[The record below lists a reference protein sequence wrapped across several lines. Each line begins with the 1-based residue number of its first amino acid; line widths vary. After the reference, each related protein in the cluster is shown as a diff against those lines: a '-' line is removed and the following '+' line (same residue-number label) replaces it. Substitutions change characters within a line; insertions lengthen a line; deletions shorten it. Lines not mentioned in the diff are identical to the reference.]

1 MKKKKKKK
9 KKKEESSRAFAYRVS
24 PPATIPSPFQG
35 GQQKKKQQE
44 MTKLSSIIRRTGWD
58 WRTGALVGT
67 VGLFLF
73 LFMAVPL
80 ANVFKLAIW
89 TSGGPTGQ
97 YLLNALRSSAVRD
110 GLING
115 LTLGLIVT
123 VTATVLA
130 LPLAFANVR
139 LTFAGK
145 GALSALLLVPMI
157 LPPFVGAIGMR
168 QLLGPEGVLNAALA
182 WLGLAHGGRG
192 PDWFIEHQ
200 FAGVV
205 LLQTLHLYPIMYLNL
220 VAALANVDPS
230 LEEAGRNV
238 GASGW
243 TLFRRI
249 TFPLMV
255 PGFFAGA
262 ILVFLWSLTDLG
274 TPLMFGY
281 RDVIA
286 VQIFDRIG
294 ESGAP
299 DPNALVLIL
308 LVVVGVIYY
317 AAKLIL
323 GRGGHEMMARSV
335 QVAAGRRASWGG
347 TAGCWLLF
355 GSVILLAG
363 LPHVMVVLMSFSDQ
377 WSGTVLPQIYST
389 AHFGEALRHPLTL
402 GSIRNSL
409 FYSLAATGVC
419 VVLAVWLA
427 QALVRKKFWGRGL
440 LDATA
445 MLPLAIPGLVLAF
458 GFLNCYHG
466 VGAWFV
472 DHGWW
477 QQNYL
482 YPEANP
488 VVLLVAAYA
497 VRRLPFMVRSAA
509 AGFEQTSRTLEEA
522 ALNVGASPLRT
533 LVRITAPLV
542 LANLI
547 AGAILVFTFSV
558 LEVSDSL
565 VLAKSERFFPL
576 TKAIYQVFTNEYE
589 KFPYAMASALGVV
602 AMVLLGVA
610 LGVSMRLLG
619 KKMGTL
625 FRA

>member
-1 MKKKKKKK
+1 MLKI
-9 KKKEESSRAFAYRVS
+9 S
-24 PPATIPSPFQG
+24 T
-35 GQQKKKQQE
+35 
-44 MTKLSSIIRRTGWD
+44 IIRRTGWD
-58 WRTGALVGT
+58 WRTAALVGT
-67 VGLFLF
+67 VGLFLV
-73 LFMAVPL
+73 LFMVVPL
-80 ANVFKLAIW
+80 ANVVKLAAW
-89 TSGGPTGQ
+89 TSDGPTLH
-97 YLLNALRSSAVRD
+97 YISNALRSSAVRD
-110 GLING
+110 S
-115 LTLGLIVT
+115 LTNALVIALIVT
-123 VTATVLA
+123 VAASLVA

-139 LTFAGK
+139 LNFAGK
-145 GALSALLLVPMI
+145 GVLSALLLVPMI

-182 WLGLAHGGRG
+182 GLGLAHGGRG

-243 TLFRRI
+243 TLLRRI
-249 TFPLMV
+249 TFPLML

-262 ILVFLWSLTDLG
+262 ILVFIWSLTDLG

-281 RDVIA
+281 RDVIS
-286 VQIFDRIG
+286 VRIFDSIS

-299 DPNALVLIL
+299 DPNALVVIL
-308 LVVVGVIYY
+308 LVIVGVIYY

-335 QVAAGRRASWGG
+335 QVPAGRQAGWGK

-363 LPHVMVVLMSFSDQ
+363 LPHVMVILTSFSDR
-377 WSGTVLPQIYST
+377 WSGTILPQVFST
-389 AHFGEALRHPLTL
+389 AHFKEALEHPLTL

-440 LDATA
+440 LDAAA

-466 VGAWFV
+466 IGAWLV
-472 DHGWW
+472 EHGWW
-477 QQNYL
+477 DQNYL
-482 YPEANP
+482 YPESNP

-497 VRRLPFMVRSAA
+497 VRRLPYMVRSAA

-533 LVRITAPLV
+533 LVKITGPLV

-547 AGAILVFTFSV
+547 AGAILVFTFSM

-565 VLAKSERFFPL
+565 VLAKTEPFYPL
-576 TKAIYQVFTNEYE
+576 TKAIWQVFNDE
-589 KFPYAMASALGVV
+589 FQSFQYAMSSALGVL
-602 AMVLLGVA
+602 AMVLLGVS
-610 LGVSMRLLG
+610 LLVSMRLLG
-619 KKMGTL
+619 RKMGTL